1 MSRTRRNLLL
11 LAIAV
16 ALCTLPLLLA
26 PSEGFVGS
34 DNQATAAIGEL
45 APDYRPWAEPV
56 RQPDAREERLLF
68 AAQAAAGLTFIGY
81 YLISRR
87 RRRKTSTADAA

>member
-11 LAIAV
+11 LIAAI
-16 ALCTLPLLLA
+16 ALCTLPLLQET
-26 PSEGFVGS
+26 SSSFTGT

-45 APDYRPWAEPV
+45 APDYRPWAEPLL
-56 RQPDAREERLLF
+56 QPDASTEKLLF
-68 AAQAAAGLTFIGY
+68 AAQAGIGLAFIGY

-87 RRRKTSTADAA
+87 RRRESATSDAA